1 MPRNHDVQLESQPFY
16 GDKLRVVRA
25 VGIYTSEHGTA
36 VRAVAFQISI
46 VSDYRV
52 KQSLGSRI
60 AVPSVNGVV
69 NHRILRASRVA
80 YQSDLVCQSRIGNIA
95 CVHSGYNVVFGKI
108 QQTAGAL

>member
-16 GDKLRVVRA
+16 GDKLRRVVRA
-25 VGIYTSEHGTA
+25 VGYTSEHGTA

-52 KQSLGSRI
+52 KQSLGSLI
-60 AVPSVNGVV
+60 AVPSVNGMV
-69 NHRILRASRVA
+69 NDGVLSASRVA

-95 CVHSGYNVVFGKI
+95 CVHSGYYAVFGKF

>member
-46 VSDYRV
+46 VINYRAEQFIGGGGV
-52 KQSLGSRI
+52 I
-60 AVPSVNGVV
+60 PSVNGVV
-69 NHRILRASRVA
+69 NDGVLSASRVA

>member
-25 VGIYTSEHGTA
+25 VGIFTSEHGT
-36 VRAVAFQISI
+36 VRTFTLQISI
-46 VSDYRV
+46 VINYRGEQFIGGV
-52 KQSLGSRI
+52 GVI
-60 AVPSVNGVV
+60 PSVNGVV

-80 YQSDLVCQSRIGNIA
+80 YQTDLVCQSRIGNIA